1 MLLDRFY
8 VEDATDERNYF
19 LKFDDN
25 GFYMTLKRRIAK
37 KLETADWNVTK
48 KSKLI
53 HDINLIVLFLS
64 IIFLA
69 RISQFEFMVFFN
81 TIAALTLAWS
91 VSLSHNF
98 MHQRDN
104 WRRFTMNFSSLSW
117 RGKRVTHVL
126 VRNFINF
133 ILHYKFLLKLSC

>member
-19 LKFDDN
+19 LTFDDN
-25 GFYMTLKRRIAK
+25 GFYKTLKKRVAK
-37 KLETADWNVTK
+37 KLETADWSVLW

-53 HDINLIVLFLS
+53 HDINLIILFLS
-64 IIFLA
+64 IICIA
-69 RISQFEFMVFFN
+69 RIHQFQLVLFFN
-81 TIAALTLAWS
+81 SLAAFTLAWS

-104 WRRFTMNFSSLSW
+104 WRRYTMNFSGLSW

-126 VRNFINF
+126 VRHKIDFKFNFI
-133 ILHYKFLLKLSC
+133 